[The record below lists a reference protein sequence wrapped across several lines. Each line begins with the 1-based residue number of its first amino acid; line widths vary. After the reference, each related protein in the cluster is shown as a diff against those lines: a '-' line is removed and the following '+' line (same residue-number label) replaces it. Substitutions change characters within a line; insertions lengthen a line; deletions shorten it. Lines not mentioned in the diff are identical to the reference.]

1 MMFVGGVRMI
11 KILTR
16 CPVCEGYL
24 KAVKLKCDSCS
35 TVIENSFD
43 FPPLMKLS
51 KDHMDFAEVFL
62 RCRGN
67 IKDVEKELGI
77 SYPTVRA
84 KLDQVIEALSDG
96 KPMKKDESAKEVS
109 DRLQAEV
116 LQQLEEGLITPEE
129 AIAAMENMKKGELR

>member
-1 MMFVGGVRMI
+1 MI

-16 CPVCEGYL
+16 CPVCEGGL
-24 KAVKLKCDSCS
+24 KAVKLKCESCG

-43 FPPLMKLS
+43 FPPLMQLS
-51 KDHMDFAEVFL
+51 KENMEFAEVFL

-84 KLDQVIEALSDG
+84 KLDQVIESLYDG
-96 KPMKKDESAKEVS
+96 KSIRTNNQTEAVNTLQKDI
-109 DRLQAEV
+109 
-116 LQQLEEGLITPEE
+116 LQQLEEGLITAEQAVSSLEE
-129 AIAAMENMKKGELR
+129 IWKGGLQ

>member
-1 MMFVGGVRMI
+1 MI

-16 CPVCEGYL
+16 CPVCEGCL
-24 KAVKLKCDSCS
+24 KAVRLKCDSCG

-43 FPPLMKLS
+43 FPPLMRLS
-51 KDHMDFAEVFL
+51 KEHMEFAEVFL
-62 RCRGN
+62 RSRGN

-96 KPMKKDESAKEVS
+96 SPVPKAQPPSPMTASQQDEI
-109 DRLQAEV
+109 
-116 LQQLEEGLITPEE
+116 LQQLEEGIITAEE
-129 AIAAMENMKKGELR
+129 AVVSLENITKGGLR